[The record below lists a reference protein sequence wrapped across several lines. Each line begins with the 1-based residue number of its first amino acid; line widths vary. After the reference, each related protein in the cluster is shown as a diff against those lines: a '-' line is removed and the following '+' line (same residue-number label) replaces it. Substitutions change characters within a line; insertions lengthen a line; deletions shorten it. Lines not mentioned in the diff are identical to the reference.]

1 MSLAHQKQPVSD
13 FPTML
18 GQARA
23 GCAEVKGRLLSLYAD
38 YLDGHARAFLSHET
52 IERASPADFVQ
63 ETLLKAH
70 RDFNEF
76 HGSSEGEFRAWLR
89 TILHNTICDHLQ
101 GLKCQKRDARREVP
115 LDLDLSDSLARYFFS
130 ATPSGLEELL
140 RQEAAVLIRKHMSH
154 LCETSRAVLY
164 MRAVEELNFR
174 EIGLALEISAG
185 AARQT
190 FQRAVATL
198 RELLEEDGLRS
209 DG

>member
-1 MSLAHQKQPVSD
+1 MSAVPQKQPVID
-13 FPTML
+13 FPAML
-18 GQARA
+18 GLARA
-23 GCAEVKGRLLSLYAD
+23 GCAEMKGRLLSFYAD
-38 YLDGHARAFLSHET
+38 YLDSYARAYASHET

-76 HGSSEGEFRAWLR
+76 HGVSEGEFRAWLR

-115 LDLDLSDSLARYFFS
+115 LDPDLPDSLARYLFS
-130 ATPSGLEELL
+130 AAPSGLDELL
-140 RQEAAVLIRKHMSH
+140 RREAAALIRKHMMDLS
-154 LCETSRAVLY
+154 ETSRAVLY
-164 MRAVEELNFR
+164 MRAVEELSFR

-190 FQRAVATL
+190 FSRAVTTL
-198 RELLEEDGLRS
+198 RELLEEEGLRS